1 MNDIA
6 PDLSPS
12 PPPMAPPPP
21 RSVEKPQ
28 NYLVLAILATLC
40 CCLPTGI
47 VSIIFAAQVDGK
59 WAAGDIAGAQDYAQ
73 KAKTWGYASIAL
85 GILATLAY
93 FALVAMSA
101 ALGVDP

>member
-1 MNDIA
+1 M
-6 PDLSPS
+6 
-12 PPPMAPPPP
+12 P
-21 RSVEKPQ
+21 RGVEKPQ
-28 NYLVLAILATLC
+28 NYLVLAILSTLC

-73 KAKTWGYASIAL
+73 KAKTWGYASIVL

-93 FALVAMSA
+93 FALMMLSA
-101 ALGVDP
+101 ATGNAP